1 MDDFEHLSQNVRH
14 ELSRL
19 YRNGEITKKQLMEQM
34 KNGWFDHERMKIK
47 EKFLKWIKN
56 DKVDRES

>member
-1 MDDFEHLSQNVRH
+1 MDDFEHLSQHVRH

-19 YRNGEITKKQLMEQM
+19 YRDGEITKKQLMEQM

-47 EKFLKWIKN
+47 EKFLKWIKK
-56 DKVDRES
+56 DTPS